1 MRISDWSSDVCSSDL
16 PVVDVAV
23 TLTDGQFHSVDSSDQ
38 AFRTAAGIAM
48 SEGLPECAPVLLEP
62 IRAVTFS
69 VPNEYT
75 AKVHAI
81 VSARRGQNLGLA
93 APAGGSEERR
103 VGTACVSTCRSWW
116 SVVREKKKKR

>member
-69 VPNEYT
+69 VPHEYI

-81 VSARRGQNLGLA
+81 VSARRGQILGLEA
-93 APAGGSEERR
+93 RAGWPGRKSGVSGQRLCVR
-103 VGTACVSTCRSWW
+103 VESGVGRTTN
-116 SVVREKKKKR
+116 

>member
-1 MRISDWSSDVCSSDL
+1 
-16 PVVDVAV
+16 
-23 TLTDGQFHSVDSSDQ
+23 
-38 AFRTAAGIAM
+38 M

-81 VSARRGQNLGLA
+81 VSARRGQILGLA
-93 APAGGSEERR
+93 AREGWPGWDDIDCYMPEAEMQDLAVELRSATMGVGGFVSRFDHLQELAGKLADRVVEDRR
-103 VGTACVSTCRSWW
+103 RALAASDRK
-116 SVVREKKKKR
+116 SVV